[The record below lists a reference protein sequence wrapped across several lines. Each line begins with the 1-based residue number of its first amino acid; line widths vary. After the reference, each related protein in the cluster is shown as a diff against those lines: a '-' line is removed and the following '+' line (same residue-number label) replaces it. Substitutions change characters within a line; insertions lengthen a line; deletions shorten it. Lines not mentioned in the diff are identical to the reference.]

1 MFLVVRRASLLI
13 PSGPPHDPQKRH
25 LFVCLTDPHGP
36 LSEVA
41 IVSISSA
48 RPDGRH
54 DQTCRLFPGDHQFI
68 NRESFVDYRRAR
80 IIEAS
85 KLVNGVQ
92 SGLFDRRQP
101 FEIGIFARI
110 CEGLQQ
116 SRYTERR
123 IADFYRS
130 TLPPEPDE

>member
-13 PSGPPHDPQKRH
+13 PSGPPHDREKRH

-48 RPDGRH
+48 RSDGRH

-68 NRESFVDYRRAR
+68 IRESFVDYRHAR
-80 IIEAS
+80 IIEAG
-85 KLVNGVQ
+85 KLNNGVQ
-92 SGLFDRRQP
+92 SGRFERRQP
-101 FEIGIFARI
+101 FDIGIFARI
-110 CEGLQQ
+110 CDGILK